1 MINRNDMVLGLI
13 AAGALLTVALFS
25 LISMRG
31 TGGEGVRVT
40 RKSIA
45 VIEITGLITS
55 AEPVVEDLERY
66 IRNDRIPAVVIRL
79 DTPGG
84 AVAPSQEIYSAV
96 LKARQ
101 KGKIIIASMG
111 TVAASGGY
119 YIAAACDTVMAN
131 PGTITGSIGVIADF
145 AQISELLNKIGV
157 DVTVIKSGKFKDTGS
172 MTREMTEEEKELIQG
187 VLMDTYDQFV
197 EAVAHGRGMDLE
209 KVLTYADGRVFTGRQ
224 AKELGFVDMLGTYR
238 DAINMAGRMTGIGE
252 NPPVVKEDKDRF
264 WDMVLRGSTNI
275 LARVLDLSI
284 PRVSYRMH

>member
-1 MINRNDMVLGLI
+1 MMNRKDKVLGLVI
-13 AAGALLTVALFS
+13 AGVLLMIVLLS
-25 LISMRG
+25 LVSLRA
-31 TGGEGVRVT
+31 TGGDSVRVA

-45 VIEITGLITS
+45 VIEITGLILN
-55 AEPVVEDLERY
+55 AETVVDDLERY
-66 IRNDRIPAVVIRL
+66 VRNDRIPAVVLRL

-84 AVAPSQEIYSAV
+84 AVAPSQEIYAAV

-101 KGKIIIASMG
+101 KGKKVIASMG

-145 AQISELLNKIGV
+145 IQVSPLLKKIGV
-157 DVTVIKSGKFKDTGS
+157 DFTVIKSGKFKDTGS
-172 MTREMTEEEKELIQG
+172 MTREMTEEEKELIRS

-197 EAVAHGRGMDLE
+197 EAVAHGRRMDLE
-209 KVLTYADGRVFTGRQ
+209 KVLQYADGRVFTGRQ

-252 NPPVVKEDKDRF
+252 NPPVVKESTDRF
-264 WDMVLRGSTNI
+264 WDMVLRGMTNI
-275 LARVLDLSI
+275 LVKMVDLSI